1 MFQLKNLFLSLK
13 FWEKY
18 TLHDFISENK
28 TSTEHTDT
36 KQNRPR
42 SDLFSIIAPTGFWP
56 RGQNPRRHY
65 RNPRVIE
72 NMYGIT
78 EKISNRR
85 GAGAAKDLWVTYM
98 IGWKAAKDL
107 WVTFMIGEAS

>member
-28 TSTEHTDT
+28 TSTEHTHT
-36 KQNRPR
+36 QNKIVQGQIYSVLLP
-42 SDLFSIIAPTGFWP
+42 PQGF
-56 RGQNPRRHY
+56 GLYPRRHY

-98 IGWKAAKDL
+98 IGWNAAKDL
-107 WVTFMIGEAS
+107 WVIFMIGEAS